1 MLTAEAAWGGSPG
14 AMSPLRVF
22 PQTRRTWGARERAW
36 HVAVRSA
43 EAGAQRQVRSCTP
56 FGRLRFPRKHGANP
70 PAPTPGY
77 TGYCS
82 LPGRP

>member
-1 MLTAEAAWGGSPG
+1 MFMTEAAWGGSPG

-22 PQTRRTWGARERAW
+22 PQTRRTRGARERAW

-43 EAGAQRQVRSCTP
+43 EARAQRRVRSCTP
-56 FGRLRFPRKHGANP
+56 SGRFRFPWKHGANP
-70 PAPTPGY
+70 PAPTPGH